1 MMAVNYKQNN
11 EIDLEEF
18 IELHGKALLHYIY
31 SIMKHWELSEDIYQ
45 ETLLSAFIHYKSFEK
60 RASLKNWIYKI
71 AQNKCKDE
79 WKKENVRKRYLT
91 QASMQMNEVT
101 LHDETEDTVMEN
113 CLHEELMKKINE
125 LPNRYKNPILLYY
138 FHDFTIMDIS
148 RIKPTCS
155 LPAIQ
160 GFCCHARGHCG
171 ICIVNST
178 RFKLPILPDFH
189 FSLNV

>member
-148 RIKPTCS
+148 QNS
-155 LPAIQ
+155 ELPMSTVKT
-160 GFCCHARGHCG
+160 HLRRGKE
-171 ICIVNST
+171 
-178 RFKLPILPDFH
+178 KLKGKVASIH
-189 FSLNV
+189 

>member
-1 MMAVNYKQNN
+1 MIAVNHKQNN
-11 EIDLEEF
+11 AIDLEEF
-18 IELHGKALLHYIY
+18 IDTHGKALLHYIY

-91 QASMQMNEVT
+91 QASLQINEDT
-101 LHDETEDTVMEN
+101 MHDETEDTVMEN

-138 FHDFTIMDIS
+138 FQDFTIMDIS
-148 RIKPTCS
+148 QNS
-155 LPAIQ
+155 ELPMSRVKT
-160 GFCCHARGHCG
+160 HLRRGKE
-171 ICIVNST
+171 
-178 RFKLPILPDFH
+178 KLKGKVASIH
-189 FSLNV
+189 